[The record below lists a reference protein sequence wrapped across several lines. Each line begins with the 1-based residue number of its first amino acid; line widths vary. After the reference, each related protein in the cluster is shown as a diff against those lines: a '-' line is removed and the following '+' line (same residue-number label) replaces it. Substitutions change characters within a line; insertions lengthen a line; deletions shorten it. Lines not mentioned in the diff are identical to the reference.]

1 MSKKKKKNIFLIDG
15 NSLCYRAFYAIRELS
30 TSSGFPTNAVYG
42 VINML
47 KKLQK
52 EHEPGG
58 LVFVFDMPGATQRH
72 EKYEEYKIHRTPMP
86 DSLAEQLSKI
96 KEVIEAY
103 NIPIC
108 QLEGYEADDIIAT
121 LSEKMKKKDYEVV
134 IVTSDKDALQLV
146 CKDVKVLSAHT
157 LGEKLYGDKEVKEK
171 YGVTPEKMVELMALM
186 GDSSDNIPGVAGVG
200 KVTAEKLISKFGSV
214 KEVYKNIDKIT
225 SESLKKKLTEGR
237 EMAELSR
244 ELAIL
249 QRDVPVDLDIRTA
262 EKTEPDKERLTEL
275 FKELEFGKLLREV
288 APTEDIKKKKYEL
301 ASSEG
306 EPEKLLKKLDKKKI
320 ISLYIDGDPQE
331 GKITGIAF
339 SSQEGEAFYVPFKGA
354 SLVEKIKKVIEDEK
368 IIKAGYDLK
377 EEIRLLKANGIDL
390 KGEEFDVMIADYLVD
405 PSMAKYGLSDIAMR
419 RADYNLLD
427 SSSVEWEES
436 GQATLDLSGSK
447 EEALACERSDVILK
461 LYGVLKPMLE
471 EKHLKKLFE
480 EVEMPLVKVLSGMEE
495 EGVGIDIKYLKDR
508 SKSLEKRLSEVTKRI
523 YKLAGEEFNINSP
536 KQLQEVL
543 YDKLGLPATKRTK
556 TGRSTDESVLRKL
569 AEIHELP
576 HDLLEYREMNKL
588 KTGYYDSIVSLADKK
603 TNKLHAYFNQAVT
616 ATGRLSSSEPNLQN
630 IPIKTKLGREIR
642 KAFIPGEK
650 GMELI
655 AADYSQVELRVL
667 AHLSGDKKLI
677 NAFKDGEDIHRFT
690 ASLIFDSSLEDVD
703 EKMRSAAKTVNFG
716 IIYGM
721 SPFGLAKDLEISV
734 EEAHKFISSYFKR
747 YSGVSEFIEKTI
759 SQVKKKGYVTTLLNR
774 RRYIP
779 EIKSTNERL
788 KSFAERAAVNTIVQG
803 TAADLIK
810 VAMIE
815 CHKAFQ
821 KEKTKMLIQVHDE
834 LVFKSPK
841 TEVKASAGKIKRIM
855 EGVIDLKV
863 PLKVDVECGENWLDM
878 QPVKL

>member
-1 MSKKKKKNIFLIDG
+1 MSKKKKKKIFLIDG
-15 NSLCYRAFYAIRELS
+15 NSLCYRAFYAIKELS
-30 TSSGFPTNAVYG
+30 TSSGVPTNAVYG

-47 KKLQK
+47 KKIQR

-58 LVFVFDMPGATQRH
+58 MVFVFDMPGPTTRH
-72 EKYEEYKIHRTPMP
+72 EKYEEYKIQRTPMP

-96 KEVIEAY
+96 KEVIAAY

-108 QLEGYEADDIIAT
+108 QLKGYEADDIIAT
-121 LSEKMKKKDYEVV
+121 LSEKVKKKGYEVV

-146 CKDVKVLSAHT
+146 CKDVNVLSAHT
-157 LGEKLYGDKEVKEK
+157 LGDKMYGGKEVKEK
-171 YGVTPEKMVELMALM
+171 YGVSPDEMIELMALM
-186 GDSSDNIPGVAGVG
+186 GDSSDNIPGVAGIG
-200 KVTAEKLISKFGSV
+200 KVTAEKLISKFGTV

-225 SESLKKKLTEGR
+225 SESVKKKLEEGKD
-237 EMAELSR
+237 MAELSR

-249 QRDVPVDLDIRTA
+249 QRDVPVDLDIKAA
-262 EKTEPDKERLTEL
+262 EKAEPDTEKLTEL
-275 FKELEFGKLLREV
+275 FKELEFGKLLREI
-288 APTEDIKKKKYEL
+288 APKEDIASKKYEI
-301 ASSEG
+301 SEAG
-306 EPEKLLKKLDKKKI
+306 ESEKRLKELGKKKMVA
-320 ISLYIDGDPQE
+320 LYVDGDPLE
-331 GKITGIAF
+331 GKIGGAAF
-339 SSQEGEAFYVPFKGA
+339 SAKEGEAFYVSFKD
-354 SLVEKIKKVIEDEK
+354 SSKLKEVLEDEK

-377 EEIRLLKANGIDL
+377 ETIRLLGKNGIDL
-390 KGEEFDVMIADYLVD
+390 KGEEFDIMIADYLVD

-419 RADYNLLD
+419 RADYNLLEE
-427 SSSVEWEES
+427 SSVEWEEG
-436 GQATLDLSGSK
+436 GQATLDFSGKK
-447 EEALACERSDVILK
+447 EEVTSCERSDVILK
-461 LYGVLKPMLE
+461 LYGILKPMLE

-480 EVEMPLVKVLSGMEE
+480 EVEMPLVKVLSDMEE
-495 EGVGIDIKYLKDR
+495 EGVGIDVKYLKDR
-508 SKSLEKRLSEVTKRI
+508 SSALEKKLQEVTKKI

-543 YDKLGLPATKRTK
+543 YDKLGLPVTKRTK

-569 AEIHELP
+569 AEVHELP
-576 HDLLEYREMNKL
+576 RDLLEYREMNKL
-588 KTGYYDSIVSLADKK
+588 KTGYYDSIASLADKK

-642 KAFIPGEK
+642 KVFIPGEK

-677 NAFKDGEDIHRFT
+677 KAFKDEEDVHRFT
-690 ASLIFDSSLEDVD
+690 ASLIFDSSLKDVD
-703 EKMRSAAKTVNFG
+703 DKMRSAAKTVNFG

-759 SQVKKKGYVTTLLNR
+759 TQVRKKGYVTTLLNR

-779 EIKSTNERL
+779 EIKSKNERL

-810 VAMIE
+810 VAMIQ
-815 CHKAFQ
+815 CHEAFQ
-821 KEKTKMLIQVHDE
+821 EEKTKMLIQVHDE

-841 TEVKASAGKIKRIM
+841 TEVKASSGKIKRLM
-855 EGVIDLKV
+855 ESVIDLKV
-863 PLKVDVECGENWLDM
+863 PLKVDVECGENWLEM
-878 QPVKL
+878 KSVKL

>member
-15 NSLCYRAFYAIRELS
+15 NSLCYRAFYAIKELS
-30 TSSGFPTNAVYG
+30 TSSGIPTNAVYG

-47 KKLQK
+47 KKI
-52 EHEPGG
+52 EREYEPGG
-58 LVFVFDMPGATQRH
+58 MAFVFDMPGPTTRH

-121 LSEKMKKKDYEVV
+121 LSEKVKRKGYEVV

-146 CKDVKVLSAHT
+146 DKDVKVLSAHT
-157 LGEKLYGDKEVKEK
+157 LGDKMYGDKEVKEK
-171 YGVTPEKMVELMALM
+171 YGVTPDRMVELMALM
-186 GDSSDNIPGVAGVG
+186 GDSSDNIPGVAGIG
-200 KVTAEKLISKFGSV
+200 KVTAEKLISKYGSV
-214 KEVYKNIDKIT
+214 KEVYKNIDKIS
-225 SESLKKKLTEGR
+225 SESVKKKLSEGR
-237 EMAELSR
+237 DMALLSR
-244 ELAIL
+244 ELAVL
-249 QRDVPVDLDIRTA
+249 QRDVPVDFDIRAA
-262 EKTEPDKERLTEL
+262 EKTEPDAEKLTEL

-288 APTEDIKKKKYEL
+288 APAEDVRSKRYEL
-301 ASSEG
+301 ASKG
-306 EPEKLLKKLDKKKI
+306 EAEELLKGLKKKKI
-320 ISLYIDGDPQE
+320 VALYIDGE
-331 GKITGIAF
+331 GEEINGIAF
-339 SSQEGEAFYVPFKGA
+339 SSKEGEAFYVPVKDV
-354 SLVEKIKKVIEDEK
+354 SKVKEVLEDEK
-368 IIKAGYDLK
+368 ITKIGYDLK
-377 EEIRLLKANGIDL
+377 ESIRLLERNGIYL
-390 KGEEFDVMIADYLVD
+390 KGEEFDVMIADYLAD

-419 RADYNLLD
+419 RADYNLSD
-427 SSSVEWEES
+427 SSSLEWENS
-436 GQATLDLSGSK
+436 GQATLDFSGKK
-447 EEALACERSDVILK
+447 EEVTSCERSDVILK
-461 LYGVLKPMLE
+461 LYSILKPLLE

-480 EVEMPLVKVLSGMEE
+480 EVEMPLVKVLSDMEE

-508 SKSLEKRLSEVTKRI
+508 SSSLEKKLSESTKRI

-543 YDKLGLPATKRTK
+543 YDKLGLPVTKRTK

-569 AEIHELP
+569 ASMHELP
-576 HDLLEYREMNKL
+576 RDLLEYREMNKL
-588 KTGYYDSIVSLADKK
+588 KTGYYDSIASLADKK

-655 AADYSQVELRVL
+655 AADYSQIELRVL
-667 AHLSGDKKLI
+667 AHLSADKKLI
-677 NAFKDGEDIHRFT
+677 KAFKDGEDVHRFT
-690 ASLIFDSSLEDVD
+690 ASLIFDCDIKDVD

-721 SPFGLAKDLEISV
+721 SPFGLAKDLEISA

-759 SQVKKKGYVTTLLNR
+759 TQVKKKGYVTTLLNR

-779 EIKSTNERL
+779 EIKSKNERI
-788 KSFAERAAVNTIVQG
+788 KSFAERAAVNTAVQG

-815 CHKAFQ
+815 CHKTFQ
-821 KEKTKMLIQVHDE
+821 EEKTKMLIQVHDE
-834 LVFKSPK
+834 LVFKTPK
-841 TEVKASAGKIKRIM
+841 SEVKKASGKIKKIM
-855 EGVIDLKV
+855 ESVIDLKV
-863 PLKVDVECGENWLDM
+863 PLKVDIEAGENWLDM
-878 QPVKL
+878 EPVGV